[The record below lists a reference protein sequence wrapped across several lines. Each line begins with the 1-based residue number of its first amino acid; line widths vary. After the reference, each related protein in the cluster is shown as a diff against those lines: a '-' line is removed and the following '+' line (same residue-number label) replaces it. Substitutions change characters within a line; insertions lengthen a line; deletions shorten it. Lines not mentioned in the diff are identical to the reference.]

1 MGKDLLGP
9 REGRGQASVASAL
22 WPPSLHPEERFPSIP
37 QEGVE
42 NVLSKGLG
50 VAGKGVS
57 SGRAPPNRAKA
68 RPAVLGAQH
77 P

>member
-22 WPPSLHPEERFPSIP
+22 WPPKRHPEGRFPGIP
-37 QEGVE
+37 QKGAED
-42 NVLSKGLG
+42 VLSRGLG

-57 SGRAPPNRAKA
+57 SGRAPHGER
-68 RPAVLGAQH
+68 RGQH
-77 P
+77 G